1 MYSVLPQRSPEHFKN
16 LSFTYNVAVSVFHAY
31 AHNSHCQY
39 LYSPRHRVGF
49 GLSDGE
55 NLERLWSFLGKF
67 CHMTKEMNS
76 ANRIDTLSDAL
87 EHYAKQKSSK
97 VGKLQIM

>member
-1 MYSVLPQRSPEHFKN
+1 M
-16 LSFTYNVAVSVFHAY
+16 SVFHAY

-39 LYSPRHRVGF
+39 LYSPRHRIGF

-67 CHMTKEMNS
+67 CHTTKEMNA
-76 ANRIDTLSDAL
+76 ANTYRIDTLSDAL
-87 EHYAKQKSSK
+87 HHYAKQKSAK
-97 VGKLQIM
+97 MGKLWIVSIAMLNSSIVVTK